1 MSEQEVVAA
10 LRWNNNAGV
19 PIITLMLYEY
29 LLLLD
34 KEINYVWKQPWSVMS
49 CLYLVMSFSL
59 LESAYGFCDFICRLR

>member
-34 KEINYVWKQPWSVMS
+34 KEINYVWVSVQPRSPRS
-49 CLYLVMSFSL
+49 YQP
-59 LESAYGFCDFICRLR
+59 RH